1 MAQEIAVFERNT
13 ALPLSVS
20 MLVDTSGST
29 GKDLGYELESVTRF
43 FRALLREGN
52 ADDTAAL
59 YSFNWQVTL
68 HAPYT
73 REILRLERGLA
84 DVALRWG
91 DIALRR
97 DLSAARG
104 MEGRD
109 GRHAM
114 ILVTDGGDTTS
125 TKDFD
130 AALEAAQRAE
140 TALYAIVVVPIP
152 NEVDERSRGEHALA
166 TMAAR
171 TGGRIF
177 MPAPGQRAGPGVR
190 RDPARAADAVSI
202 GLLPERLAGDEEQ
215 VSHRDGGG
223 AEAGFAG
230 YHAQRILWRGGA
242 VAALANG
249 FQRGKIEGAGAGA
262 DVRRGGVSAAAGG
275 GRRAGE
281 GELADDREFGGTVE
295 FFDAQFI
302 RLTREEGPNLFLY
315 KHDIKYLY
323 EDPGE

>member
-1 MAQEIAVFERNT
+1 MGRITAAALACWLAIPGQAQWPRVAKPPDAKAPEAKAPAAKTGAGENPVFHSEVRLVRLQVTVKNAAGGLIGGLEKSDFAVSDGGVAQEIAVFERNT
-13 ALPLSVS
+13 ALPLSLS

-73 REILRLERGLA
+73 REILRLERGLRT
-84 DVALRWG
+84 LRSDG
-91 DIALRR
+91 GTSLYDAIFL
-97 DLSAARG
+97 AARG

-152 NEVDERSRGEHALA
+152 NEVGRNVGGEHALA

-177 MPAPGQRAGPGVR
+177 MPAPGEELDRAFDEILRELRTQYLLGYYPKGSPATKNKFHTVTVAVR
-190 RDPARAADAVSI
+190 RPDLRAITRS
-202 GLLPERLAGDEEQ
+202 GYYG
-215 VSHRDGGG
+215 
-223 AEAGFAG
+223 EA
-230 YHAQRILWRGGA
+230 AQ
-242 VAALANG
+242 
-249 FQRGKIEGAGAGA
+249 
-262 DVRRGGVSAAAGG
+262 
-275 GRRAGE
+275 
-281 GELADDREFGGTVE
+281 
-295 FFDAQFI
+295 
-302 RLTREEGPNLFLY
+302 
-315 KHDIKYLY
+315 
-323 EDPGE
+323 